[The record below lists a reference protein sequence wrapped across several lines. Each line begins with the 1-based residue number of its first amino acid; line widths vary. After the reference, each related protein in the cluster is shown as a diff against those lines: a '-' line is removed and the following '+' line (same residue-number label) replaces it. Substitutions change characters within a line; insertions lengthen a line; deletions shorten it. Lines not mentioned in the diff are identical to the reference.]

1 MSKDFYSNFTLT
13 RIGFSLFLTYSNS
26 HRIKYSLKMNKQTDS
41 HTMIQD
47 FPGDPVVKNPP
58 AYAGNMG
65 SIPGPGKFHT
75 P

>member
-41 HTMIQD
+41 HTMI
-47 FPGDPVVKNPP
+47 
-58 AYAGNMG
+58 
-65 SIPGPGKFHT
+65 
-75 P
+75 